1 MPTSALVDRDGK
13 VLWTHEGFRSKDPAA
28 LEQALRKALQ

>member
-1 MPTSALVDRDGK
+1 
-13 VLWTHEGFRSKDPAA
+13 VLWTHEGFRSKDPTA